1 MRDGSQIGD
10 TFGFVRMVDYV
21 EMTVARR
28 FRIWGRVQG
37 VGYRGFVWRT
47 ASELGLTGW
56 VRNRVDGTVELV
68 ACGPQEVVDALA
80 ARLGD
85 GPRFARVDRVEA
97 MTEAAE
103 SVTETGFMVHPTS

>member
-1 MRDGSQIGD
+1 
-10 TFGFVRMVDYV
+10 
-21 EMTVARR
+21 MTVARR

-37 VGYRGFVWRT
+37 VGYRAFVWRT
-47 ASELGLTGW
+47 ASELGLAGW

-68 ACGPQEVVDALA
+68 ACGPQGAVDEFS

-97 MTEAAE
+97 VSEAVE
-103 SVTETGFMVHPTS
+103 TVTETGFVVYPTT